1 VTPVT
6 LRSDPSK
13 KASKR
18 DGHHILTAGNVTGSL
33 QGERTPPNAPPDGW
47 CRKFAEEGH
56 TGPAPAGFYFAPRGV
71 RQMGMELVG
80 AFTMIGIVIALLVLI
95 FHFMVP

>member
-1 VTPVT
+1 MT
-6 LRSDPSK
+6 R
-13 KASKR
+13 
-18 DGHHILTAGNVTGSL
+18 SL
-33 QGERTPPNAPPDGW
+33 QGERTSPKAPPDGRS
-47 CRKFAEEGH
+47 RKFAKEGH

-71 RQMGMELVG
+71 RQMGLELIG

>member
-1 VTPVT
+1 
-6 LRSDPSK
+6 
-13 KASKR
+13 
-18 DGHHILTAGNVTGSL
+18 
-33 QGERTPPNAPPDGW
+33 
-47 CRKFAEEGH
+47 
-56 TGPAPAGFYFAPRGV
+56 V